1 VGHGGGFWVVAAA
14 LAVSVAFSTLPT
26 PLYGLY
32 EQRDGFGPPTI
43 TVVFVAY
50 ALGVIASLY
59 LVGHIS
65 DWVGRRRMII
75 AATLTE
81 HRATRRRLVGQLCAR
96 SADHAVSAVPCAAA
110 AQCGGRRAG
119 AGNRGAP

>member
-1 VGHGGGFWVVAAA
+1 MSTPAIVPTDRLEVPRWRVGHGGGFWVVAAA

-65 DWVGRRRMII
+65 DWVGRR
-75 AATLTE
+75 
-81 HRATRRRLVGQLCAR
+81 
-96 SADHAVSAVPCAAA
+96 
-110 AQCGGRRAG
+110 
-119 AGNRGAP
+119 